1 MRRAQCALGLVDGRQ
16 KIISILSEVGRTE
29 FSHPFEVALGAVGHD
44 GEFGGDRR
52 EVFRGH
58 GRTLDRVA
66 RRELVAN
73 SSSAVGRPSVTS
85 LCDAC
90 VDT

>member
-1 MRRAQCALGLVDGRQ
+1 MDGRQ
-16 KIISILSEVGRTE
+16 KIITILSEVGRTE

-52 EVFRGH
+52 EVLRGH

-66 RRELVAN
+66 RRKLVLSCGTALGN
-73 SSSAVGRPSVTS
+73 LAV
-85 LCDAC
+85 
-90 VDT
+90 